1 MNADHPEPARY
12 AAEERLS
19 DGRPVLLRA
28 IRPDDKA
35 ALQEAMGR
43 LGPESAYWRFLQ
55 AKRRLSDGE
64 LAYYTEVDF
73 RSHVA
78 LVAVVRE
85 SGRDLIVATSRY
97 LVDPAA
103 AVPTAEVAFTV
114 DDAHQGLG
122 LGTLFLRHLA
132 LLARRAGIRRF
143 RASVLAGNRR
153 MLEVFARS
161 GLPLET
167 GQSGETVECRM
178 ELGGGADPAG
188 PTAGQNP
195 SRMEVTSDCANL
207 PDISS
212 TTALRRS

>member
-1 MNADHPEPARY
+1 MPGSDAGSRHAKQRRVDQEANRY
-12 AAEERLS
+12 AVEERLL
-19 DGRPVLLRA
+19 DGRPVLLRS

-55 AKRRLSDGE
+55 AKRRLTDEE
-64 LAYYTEVDF
+64 LAAYTEVDF

-85 SGRDLIVATSRY
+85 EGREQLVATSRY
-97 LVDPAA
+97 LLDPGA

-122 LGTLFLRHLA
+122 LGTLLLKHLS
-132 LLARRAGIRRF
+132 LLARRAGVRRF

-153 MLEVFARS
+153 MLEVFAHS

-167 GQSGETVECRM
+167 EQFGETVECRM
-178 ELGGGADPAG
+178 ELGDGEI
-188 PTAGQNP
+188 
-195 SRMEVTSDCANL
+195 R
-207 PDISS
+207 I
-212 TTALRRS
+212 LREWT